1 MRILV
6 VGGAGYIGSVMVE
19 ELVKGGDEVIIYDNL
34 SRGHREAL
42 TPGAT
47 FVEGDLGDRSRV
59 EEALRRH
66 QVEAIMHFAAF
77 ALVGESMAHPEMYF
91 ENNVANTINLLSA
104 ALTVG
109 VKKFVFSSSA
119 ATYGEPEH
127 VPIAEADRQVPTN
140 PYGQTKLMVEQILD
154 WYATLSG
161 LRYAALRYF
170 NAAGASDL
178 HGEDH
183 DPETHLIPI
192 VLQAALGIR
201 DHVEI
206 FGVDYPTPDGTCLRD
221 YVHVIDLAQAHILA
235 LKALERQERL
245 AFNLGNG
252 NGFSV
257 REVIETAR
265 RVTGREIKAVES
277 PRRPGDP
284 AALVASSER
293 IKSELGWAP
302 RHAALEDIV
311 ETAWR
316 WHRKHPRGY
325 GRQP

>member
-201 DHVEI
+201 GHVEI